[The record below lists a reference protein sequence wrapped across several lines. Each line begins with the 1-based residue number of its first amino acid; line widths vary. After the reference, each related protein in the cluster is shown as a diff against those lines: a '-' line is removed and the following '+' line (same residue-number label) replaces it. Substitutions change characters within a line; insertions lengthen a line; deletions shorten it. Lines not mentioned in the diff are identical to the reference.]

1 LVGTFGRQLRGSTG
15 QAIVGYVAAPVTVA
29 LVSLFLAL
37 VETRVYVPSA
47 SMLYLVA
54 VLATAS
60 AFGSGPALVASF
72 VSVAAYDWFFV
83 EPRHSLSV
91 ADSPEWMALLLFS
104 LTAII
109 TGQLAAGQRQRAED
123 AARREREAVV
133 LYDVVRMLTEPNLG
147 QALQLVAQ
155 RLLDDLNL
163 VAVSIGVGGESG
175 PDAAHAVAGDLTA
188 LRLAQPLAQMAT
200 QVMNAGRVPT
210 KTDRGEPGQWVSV
223 TPAQRFR
230 DQQPISRKRLHVVP
244 VKVGERAVGELL
256 LVRAANTP
264 EFSRSDDR
272 LLSAVAAQLGLAIEH
287 NRLRREANQVE
298 ILRGADE
305 MKTVLLRAVSHDLR
319 TPLASIIAF
328 AGSLRQTDVTWT
340 EAEQRDF
347 GEAIEQEARRLNRIV
362 GHLLDLSRIGA
373 GQLHL
378 EKGWYDVSAL
388 VDEVLGRLRPMT
400 AHHRLVVDVPED
412 LPPIPLD
419 YVAIDQVL
427 SNLIENALKYAPDG
441 TEIRILARLVDE
453 EMRLEVLDRGPGI
466 APDALTR
473 VFEPF
478 VRGDG
483 AKPRPQGTG
492 LGLAVVKGLV
502 EAHGGRAWAE
512 NRGDGGARFAF
523 TLPVAESPRT
533 TATSARSG
541 AA

>member
-1 LVGTFGRQLRGSTG
+1 MVGTFGRQLRGSTG